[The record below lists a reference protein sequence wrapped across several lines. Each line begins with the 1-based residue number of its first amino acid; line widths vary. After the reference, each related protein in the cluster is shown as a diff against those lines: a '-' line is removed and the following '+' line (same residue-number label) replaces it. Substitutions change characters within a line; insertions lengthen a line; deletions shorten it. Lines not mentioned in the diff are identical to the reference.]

1 MTFLILFL
9 VAVVISSLGFKK
21 FIWFIS
27 LGYGYSIAGIGV
39 ALMLIYNKSL
49 SPLTGIL
56 CGLLIVY
63 GLRLGGYLMI
73 R

>member
-56 CGLLIVY
+56 CGL
-63 GLRLGGYLMI
+63 
-73 R
+73 